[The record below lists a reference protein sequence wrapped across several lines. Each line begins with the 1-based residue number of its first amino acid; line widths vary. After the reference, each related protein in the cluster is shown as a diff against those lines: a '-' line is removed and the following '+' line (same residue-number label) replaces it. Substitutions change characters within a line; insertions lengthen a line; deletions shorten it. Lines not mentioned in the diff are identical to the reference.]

1 MKKHL
6 IAAAVAAAVAVPA
19 AAQVSISGNVDFAL
33 QERDNGT
40 STITSGNSGTLST
53 PTVRFTSAEDL
64 GGGLKLN
71 FNAQVEYSA
80 SAGTYEQSGTTPGF
94 DQVFASLSGG
104 FGTVTVGK
112 HGFAARNANGAGS
125 FIGNVG
131 LVGSV
136 AGTAQRALGDEKT
149 GSVSY
154 ATPVFSGASA
164 AFSMS
169 PRSTARSAGN
179 AGNSATGSGEVT
191 GLLIQYSQGPLNV
204 AYSRLEADVSAT
216 AKQETDNIAA
226 SYDFGIARIGLVRNE
241 NTPTTASA
249 AVQHKTT
256 VLQASVPFG
265 STSLIAAIHD
275 YNGEVA
281 SGVAPKA
288 KTTVIGAVHNLSK
301 RTNVYAVYADT
312 DNNSTGAYHITSQ
325 GQASAGLDQS
335 TISVGLRHSF

>member
-19 AAQVSISGNVDFAL
+19 AAQVSISGMFDFAL

-53 PTVRFTSAEDL
+53 PNLRFTSAEDL
-64 GGGLKLN
+64 GGGLKLS
-71 FNAQVEYSA
+71 FTALAEFSA
-80 SAGTYEQSGTTPGF
+80 SAGTYEQSTAGF
-94 DQVFASLSGG
+94 DQVFASVSGG

-112 HGFAARNANGAGS
+112 HGFAARNANGVGS

-136 AGTAQRALGDEKT
+136 AGVAQRALGDEKT

-169 PRSTARSAGN
+169 PRSTARSAGA
-179 AGNSATGSGEVT
+179 AGNSATGTGEVT
-191 GLLIQYSQGPLNV
+191 GLHIQYSKGPLNV
-204 AYSRLEADVSAT
+204 AYSRLEADVT
-216 AKQETDNIAA
+216 AISKQETDNIAA

-281 SGVAPKA
+281 SGDAPKA

-312 DNNSTGAYHITSQ
+312 DNNSAAAYHITSQ
-325 GQASAGLDQS
+325 GTATVGLDQT